1 MSEPTKWRR
10 ARKPQPDDHDA
21 VLVYKKNGKVKVV
34 WWLALK
40 RWAS

>member
-1 MSEPTKWRR
+1 MPEASPWRR

-34 WWLALK
+34 WWLAVK
-40 RWAS
+40 RLFS